1 MDCER
6 ALEILTSIKKRDDIP
21 CSSEE
26 ISDLLK
32 SSFISEYGKEKTDL
46 PMDSDINTL
55 KMNYD
60 RLNNEIHGL
69 NKELLSIERDYEHV
83 SLGSKLASYLQIG
96 KGKKL
101 KSQISRMKN
110 EIKNMDIQV
119 SIIKD
124 QILKLNDQKQS
135 INQAVRVN
143 GKNVILTPLG
153 DNMID
158 EIEARERFMKR
169 DLNDLIKVI
178 DQLDEEFSTLIDGV
192 GNIMKTGVFSAIW
205 AVYMLNSNLG
215 GLEKAFNSISNREY
229 TYNQAEKRM
238 MTLSVNFMRNPQ
250 LNMPTSHRDTI
261 KIERDM
267 QYEYRKD
274 NPANDIKESLFTQGY
289 VLNQKIRKATLMI
302 GRLFSNW
309 SLHYGSKALS
319 DQYVNNL
326 VKVFKD
332 RPIGSPKIEE
342 VQYASFV
349 IPFIGDLSKLNFFN
363 DLLRDIPEGSKFF
376 ASVSALFP
384 WDVKE
389 TWMIL
394 LRAEMNI
401 LRAQSAK
408 FVPELI
414 EYALLLAMNPKII
427 KVENSFSQSQYDE
440 WTQLIIPIV
449 HLLAYNFLEKDL
461 EKYVRRRP
469 LAYIISPRY
478 YHHSSL
484 HYHVIG

>member
-21 CSSEE
+21 CSSDE

-32 SSFISEYGKEKTDL
+32 FSFISEYGKESADL
-46 PMDSDINTL
+46 PTESEINTL
-55 KMNYD
+55 KMNYN
-60 RLNNEIHGL
+60 RLNTEIHGL
-69 NKELLSIERDYEHV
+69 NKDLLSIEREYEHI
-83 SLGSKLASYLQIG
+83 SLSSKLVSYLKIG

-101 KSQISRMKN
+101 KSQISRLKN
-110 EIKNMDIQV
+110 DIKRMDIQV
-119 SIIKD
+119 SILKD

-143 GKNVILTPLG
+143 GKNVILTPIG

-158 EIEARERFMKR
+158 EIEARERFLKR
-169 DLNDLIKVI
+169 NLNDLINVI
-178 DQLDEEFSTLIDGV
+178 DQLDEEFSSLINRV
-192 GNIMKTGVFSAIW
+192 GNIMKTGVFSPIW

-215 GLEKAFNSISNREY
+215 KLEKAFNSISNREY

-250 LNMPTSHRDTI
+250 LSLPTSHRDTL

-274 NPANDIKESLFTQGY
+274 NPANEIKESLHAY
-289 VLNQKIRKATLMI
+289 ALNQKIKKATSMI

-309 SLHYGSKALS
+309 SLRHGNKALS
-319 DQYVNNL
+319 DDYVNNL
-326 VKVFKD
+326 IKVFKD
-332 RPIGSPKIEE
+332 QPIGSIRNDE
-342 VQYASFV
+342 VVYASFV

-449 HLLAYNFLEKDL
+449 HLLAYTFLEKDL

-478 YHHSSL
+478 YHSSSL

>member
-1 MDCER
+1 MDCKR
-6 ALEILTSIKKRDDIP
+6 ALEILKSIKNRIDIT
-21 CSSEE
+21 CSSDE
-26 ISDLLK
+26 ISDLMRF
-32 SSFISEYGKEKTDL
+32 SFISEYGKERSVI
-46 PMDSDINTL
+46 PMDSEINTL

-60 RLNNEIHGL
+60 RLNNEIHGM
-69 NKELLSIERDYEHV
+69 NKELLSIESEYEHA
-83 SLGSKLASYLQIG
+83 SLGSKLISYLQIG

-101 KSQISRMKN
+101 KSQISKMNN
-110 EIKNMDIQV
+110 EIKKMDTQV

-135 INQAVRVN
+135 INQAVKLN
-143 GKNVILTPLG
+143 GKNVILTPIG

-158 EIEARERFMKR
+158 EIEARERFLSSDLK
-169 DLNDLIKVI
+169 DLNDLIE
-178 DQLDEEFSTLIDGV
+178 QLDEEFSSLIDKV
-192 GNIMKTGVFSAIW
+192 GEIMKTGMFSAIW
-205 AVYMLNSNLG
+205 AVFLLNSNLNK
-215 GLEKAFNSISNREY
+215 LENAFNSISKREY
-229 TYNQAEKRM
+229 TYEQAEKRM
-238 MTLSVNFMRNPQ
+238 MTLAINFMRNPQ
-250 LNMPTSHRDTI
+250 LNKPDTNRDI
-261 KIERDM
+261 LKIERSM

-274 NPANDIKESLFTQGY
+274 NPTSEIRETLYEYGLK
-289 VLNQKIRKATLMI
+289 QKIIKAISMI

-309 SLHYGSKALS
+309 SLHHESKALG
-319 DQYVNNL
+319 DDYVKNL
-326 VKVFKD
+326 IKIFKD
-332 RPIGSPKIEE
+332 KPIGSLSNEE
-342 VQYASFV
+342 VVYASFV

-376 ASVSALFP
+376 AAVSALFP

-394 LRAEMNI
+394 LRAEINI

-427 KVENSFSQSQYDE
+427 KVENTFSQSQYDE
-440 WTQLIIPIV
+440 WIQLIIPIV
-449 HLLAYNFLEKDL
+449 HLLAYTFFEKDL
-461 EKYVRRRP
+461 EKYVRKRP

-478 YHHSSL
+478 YHRSSL

>member
-1 MDCER
+1 MDCKR
-6 ALEILTSIKKRDDIP
+6 ALEILISIKNRNDIP
-21 CSSEE
+21 CSSDE
-26 ISDLLK
+26 ISNLLNL
-32 SSFISEYGKEKTDL
+32 SFISEYGKESTVL
-46 PMDSDINTL
+46 PMEGEINSL

-60 RLNNEIHGL
+60 RLNSEIHGL
-69 NKELLSIERDYEHV
+69 NKELLSIEREYEHA

-101 KSQISRMKN
+101 KSQISKLKN
-110 EIKNMDIQV
+110 EIKKMDTQV

-143 GKNVILTPLG
+143 GKNVVLTPIG

-158 EIEARERFMKR
+158 EIEARERFLLR
-169 DLNDLIKVI
+169 DLNDLNNLI
-178 DQLDEEFSTLIDGV
+178 DQLDEEFSSLIDRV
-192 GNIMKTGVFSAIW
+192 GDIMKTGLFSAIW
-205 AVYMLNSNLG
+205 AVYLLNTNLNK
-215 GLEKAFNSISNREY
+215 LENAFNSISKREY
-229 TYNQAEKRM
+229 TYTQAEKRM
-238 MTLSVNFMRNPQ
+238 MTLSINFMRNPQ
-250 LNMPTSHRDTI
+250 LNRPDTNRDI
-261 KIERDM
+261 LKIERNM

-274 NPANDIKESLFTQGY
+274 NPAHEIRESLYKYGLKQE
-289 VLNQKIRKATLMI
+289 IIKAISMI

-309 SLHYGSKALS
+309 SLHHGSKALG
-319 DQYVNNL
+319 DDYIKNL
-326 VKVFKD
+326 IKIFKD
-332 RPIGSPKIEE
+332 QPIGSLSNDE
-342 VQYASFV
+342 VMYASFI
-349 IPFIGDLSKLNFFN
+349 IPFIGDLSKLNYFN
-363 DLLRDIPEGSKFF
+363 DLLRDVPEGSKFF

-408 FVPELI
+408 FIPELI
-414 EYALLLAMNPKII
+414 EYALILAMNPKII
-427 KVENSFSQSQYDE
+427 RIENNFSQSQYDE

-449 HLLAYNFLEKDL
+449 HLLAYTFLEKDL
-461 EKYVRRRP
+461 AKYVRKRP

>member
-21 CSSEE
+21 CSSDE
-26 ISDLLK
+26 ISDFLK
-32 SSFISEYGKEKTDL
+32 FSFISEYGKESTDL
-46 PMDSDINTL
+46 PMESEISAL

-69 NKELLSIERDYEHV
+69 NKELLSIEREYEHV
-83 SLGSKLASYLQIG
+83 SLGSKLISYLQIG

-101 KSQISRMKN
+101 KSQISRLKN
-110 EIKNMDIQV
+110 EIKHIDTQV

-143 GKNVILTPLG
+143 GKNVILTPIG

-158 EIEARERFMKR
+158 EIKARDRFLKR
-169 DLNDLIKVI
+169 DLSDLVNVIK
-178 DQLDEEFSTLIDGV
+178 QLDMEFSSLINKV
-192 GNIMKTGVFSAIW
+192 GYTMKTGAFSAIW
-205 AVYMLNSNLG
+205 AVYLLNSNLV

-229 TYNQAEKRM
+229 TYEQAEKRM
-238 MTLSVNFMRNPQ
+238 MTLSINFMRNPQ
-250 LNMPTSHRDTI
+250 LSMPTSYRDTI
-261 KIERDM
+261 NIEQNM
-267 QYEYRKD
+267 QYDYRKD
-274 NPANDIKESLFTQGY
+274 NPATEIKETIYLYGY
-289 VLNQKIRKATLMI
+289 NINQNIKKATTMI
-302 GRLFSNW
+302 GKLFSNW
-309 SLHYGSKALS
+309 SFHHGSNALGEE
-319 DQYVNNL
+319 YVNNL
-326 VKVFKD
+326 VKIFKD
-332 RPIGSPKIEE
+332 KPIGSLSIKE
-342 VQYASFV
+342 VVYASFV
-349 IPFIGDLSKLNFFN
+349 IPFIGDLSKLTFFN
-363 DLLRDIPEGSKFF
+363 ELLRDIPEGSKFF

-408 FVPELI
+408 FIPELI

-427 KVENSFSQSQYDE
+427 KIENSFSQDQYDE

-461 EKYVRRRP
+461 EQYVRRRP
-469 LAYIISPRY
+469 LAYIISPLY
-478 YHHSSL
+478 YHRSSL

>member
-1 MDCER
+1 MDCKR
-6 ALEILTSIKKRDDIP
+6 ALEILTSIKKRIDIP
-21 CSSEE
+21 CSSDE

-32 SSFISEYGKEKTDL
+32 FSFISEYGKESTVL
-46 PMDSDINTL
+46 PMEGEINTL

-60 RLNNEIHGL
+60 RLNGEIHGL
-69 NKELLSIERDYEHV
+69 NKELLSIEREYEHA
-83 SLGSKLASYLQIG
+83 SLGSKLVSYLQIG

-101 KSQISRMKN
+101 KSQISKLKN
-110 EIKNMDIQV
+110 EIKKMDTQV

-135 INQAVRVN
+135 INQAVKVN
-143 GKNVILTPLG
+143 GKNVILTPIG

-158 EIEARERFMKR
+158 EIEARNRFLLR
-169 DLNDLIKVI
+169 DLNDLNNLIE
-178 DQLDEEFSTLIDGV
+178 QLDEEFSSLIDRV
-192 GNIMKTGVFSAIW
+192 GDIMKTGVFSPIW
-205 AVYMLNSNLG
+205 AVFLLNSNLNK
-215 GLEKAFNSISNREY
+215 LENAFNSISKREY
-229 TYNQAEKRM
+229 TYTQAEKRM
-238 MTLSVNFMRNPQ
+238 MTLSINFMRNPQ
-250 LNMPTSHRDTI
+250 LSKPDTNRDI
-261 KIERDM
+261 LKIERNM

-274 NPANDIKESLFTQGY
+274 NPANEIRESLYEYG
-289 VLNQKIRKATLMI
+289 LKQKIIKAISII

-309 SLHYGSKALS
+309 SLHNGSKALG
-319 DQYVNNL
+319 DDYIKNL
-326 VKVFKD
+326 IKIFKD
-332 RPIGSPKIEE
+332 QPIGSLSNEE
-342 VQYASFV
+342 VVYASFV
-349 IPFIGDLSKLNFFN
+349 IPFIGDLSKLNYFN

-408 FVPELI
+408 FIPELI
-414 EYALLLAMNPKII
+414 EYALILAMNPKII
-427 KVENSFSQSQYDE
+427 RIENSFSQSQYDE

-449 HLLAYNFLEKDL
+449 HLLAYTFLEKDL
-461 EKYVRRRP
+461 EKYVRKRP

-478 YHHSSL
+478 WHHSSL

>member
-1 MDCER
+1 MDCKR
-6 ALEILTSIKKRDDIP
+6 ALEILTSIKKRIDIP
-21 CSSEE
+21 CSSDE

-32 SSFISEYGKEKTDL
+32 FSFISEYGKESTVL
-46 PMDSDINTL
+46 PMEGEINTL

-60 RLNNEIHGL
+60 RLNGEIHGL
-69 NKELLSIERDYEHV
+69 NKELLSIEREYEHA
-83 SLGSKLASYLQIG
+83 SLGSKLVSYLQIG

-101 KSQISRMKN
+101 KSQISKLKN
-110 EIKNMDIQV
+110 EIKKMDTQV

-135 INQAVRVN
+135 INQAVKVN
-143 GKNVILTPLG
+143 GKNVILTPIG

-158 EIEARERFMKR
+158 EIEARDRFLSR
-169 DLNDLIKVI
+169 NLNDLNNLIE
-178 DQLDEEFSTLIDGV
+178 QLDEEFSSLIDRV
-192 GNIMKTGVFSAIW
+192 GDIMKTGVFSPIW
-205 AVYMLNSNLG
+205 AVFLLNSNLNK
-215 GLEKAFNSISNREY
+215 LENAFNSISKREY
-229 TYNQAEKRM
+229 TYTQAEKRM
-238 MTLSVNFMRNPQ
+238 MTLSINFMRNPQ
-250 LNMPTSHRDTI
+250 LSKPDTNRDI
-261 KIERDM
+261 LKIERNM

-274 NPANDIKESLFTQGY
+274 NPANEIRESLYEYG
-289 VLNQKIRKATLMI
+289 LKQKIIKAISII

-309 SLHYGSKALS
+309 SLHNGSKALG
-319 DQYVNNL
+319 DDYIKNL
-326 VKVFKD
+326 IKIFKD
-332 RPIGSPKIEE
+332 QPIGSLSNEE
-342 VQYASFV
+342 VVYASFV
-349 IPFIGDLSKLNFFN
+349 IPFIGDLSKLNYFN

-408 FVPELI
+408 FIPEVI
-414 EYALLLAMNPKII
+414 EYALILAMNPKII
-427 KVENSFSQSQYDE
+427 RIENSFSQSQYDE

-449 HLLAYNFLEKDL
+449 HLLAYTFLEKDL
-461 EKYVRRRP
+461 EKYVRKRP

-478 YHHSSL
+478 WHHSSL

>member
-1 MDCER
+1 MDCKR
-6 ALEILTSIKKRDDIP
+6 ALEILTSIKKRNDIP
-21 CSSEE
+21 CSSNE

-32 SSFISEYGKEKTDL
+32 FSFISEYGKESADL
-46 PMDSDINTL
+46 PTESEINSL

-60 RLNNEIHGL
+60 RLNSEIHGL
-69 NKELLSIERDYEHV
+69 NKELLSIEREYERA
-83 SLGSKLASYLQIG
+83 SLGSKLVSYLQIG

-101 KSQISRMKN
+101 KSQISKLKN
-110 EIKNMDIQV
+110 EIKKMDTQV

-135 INQAVRVN
+135 INQAVQVN
-143 GKNVILTPLG
+143 GKNVILTPIG

-158 EIEARERFMKR
+158 EIEARDRFLPR
-169 DLNDLIKVI
+169 DLNDLINLI
-178 DQLDEEFSTLIDGV
+178 DQLDGEFSSLIDKV
-192 GNIMKTGVFSAIW
+192 GDIMKKGVFSPIW
-205 AVYMLNSNLG
+205 AVYLLNSNLG
-215 GLEKAFNSISNREY
+215 GLEKAFNAISKREY
-229 TYNQAEKRM
+229 TYKQAEKRM
-238 MTLSVNFMRNPQ
+238 MTLSINFMRNPQ
-250 LNMPTSHRDTI
+250 LSISDTNRDI
-261 KIERDM
+261 LKIEKNM

-274 NPANDIKESLFTQGY
+274 NPASDIKESLYAYSLRQ
-289 VLNQKIRKATLMI
+289 QIKKAISMI

-309 SLHYGSKALS
+309 SLHHGSKALG
-319 DQYVNNL
+319 DDYVKNL
-326 VKVFKD
+326 IKIFKD
-332 RPIGSPKIEE
+332 QPIGSLRNKE
-342 VQYASFV
+342 VVYASFV

-384 WDVKE
+384 WDVNE

-427 KVENSFSQSQYDE
+427 RVENSFSQSQYDE

-449 HLLAYNFLEKDL
+449 HLLAYTFLEKDL
-461 EKYVRRRP
+461 EKYVRKRP

>member
-1 MDCER
+1 MYCKR
-6 ALEILTSIKKRDDIP
+6 ALEILISIKNRIEIS
-21 CSSEE
+21 CSSDE

-32 SSFISEYGKEKTDL
+32 FSFISEYGKKSADL
-46 PMDSDINTL
+46 PIESEINTL
-55 KMNYD
+55 KMNYN

-69 NKELLSIERDYEHV
+69 NKELLSIESEYEHA

-101 KSQISRMKN
+101 KSQIYKLKN
-110 EIKNMDIQV
+110 EIKKMDTQI

-143 GKNVILTPLG
+143 GKNVILTPIG

-158 EIEARERFMKR
+158 EIEARERFLLR
-169 DLNDLIKVI
+169 DLKDLNNLI
-178 DQLDEEFSTLIDGV
+178 DQLDEEFSSLIDRV
-192 GNIMKTGVFSAIW
+192 GDIMKTGLFSPIW
-205 AVYMLNSNLG
+205 AVYLLNTNLD
-215 GLEKAFNSISNREY
+215 GLKNAFNLISKREY
-229 TYNQAEKRM
+229 TYIQAEKRM
-238 MTLSVNFMRNPQ
+238 MTLSINYMRNPQ
-250 LNMPTSHRDTI
+250 LSISDTNRDI
-261 KIERDM
+261 LKIERNM

-274 NPANDIKESLFTQGY
+274 NPAHDIKESLY
-289 VLNQKIRKATLMI
+289 SYYLKLNITKAISMI

-309 SLHYGSKALS
+309 SLHHGDKALGDEYVKNLIKIFR
-319 DQYVNNL
+319 DQ
-326 VKVFKD
+326 
-332 RPIGSPKIEE
+332 PIGSLSNDE
-342 VQYASFV
+342 VVYASFV
-349 IPFIGDLSKLNFFN
+349 IPFIGDLSKLNFFS
-363 DLLRDIPEGSKFF
+363 DLMRDVPEGSKFF

-389 TWMIL
+389 IWMIL

-408 FVPELI
+408 FIPELI

-427 KVENSFSQSQYDE
+427 RVENSFSQSQYDE
-440 WTQLIIPIV
+440 WTQLVIPIV
-449 HLLAYNFLEKDL
+449 HLLAYTFLEKDL
-461 EKYVRRRP
+461 EKYVIKRP

>member
-21 CSSEE
+21 CSSDE

-32 SSFISEYGKEKTDL
+32 YSFISEYGKERADL
-46 PMDSDINTL
+46 PTESEINSL

-60 RLNNEIHGL
+60 RLNTEIHGL
-69 NKELLSIERDYEHV
+69 NKDLLSIEREYEHV
-83 SLGSKLASYLQIG
+83 SLGSKLVSYLQIG

-101 KSQISRMKN
+101 KSQISRLKN
-110 EIKNMDIQV
+110 DIKHMDIQV
-119 SIIKD
+119 SILKD

-143 GKNVILTPLG
+143 GKNVILTPIG

-158 EIEARERFMKR
+158 EIDARERFLKR
-169 DLNDLIKVI
+169 DLNDLINVI
-178 DQLDEEFSTLIDGV
+178 DQLDEEFSSLINRV
-192 GNIMKTGVFSAIW
+192 GNIMKTGVFSPIW
-205 AVYMLNSNLG
+205 GVFMLNSNLG

-238 MTLSVNFMRNPQ
+238 MTLSINIMRNRQ
-250 LNMPTSHRDTI
+250 LSMPTSHRDSL

-274 NPANDIKESLFTQGY
+274 NPANEIKEFLY
-289 VLNQKIRKATLMI
+289 AYPHYQKVKKAASMI

-309 SLHYGSKALS
+309 SLYYGSKALS
-319 DQYVNNL
+319 DDYVKNL
-326 VKVFKD
+326 INIFKD
-332 RPIGSPKIEE
+332 QPIGSLSNDE
-342 VQYASFV
+342 VVYASFV
-349 IPFIGDLSKLNFFN
+349 IPFIGDLSKLTFFK
-363 DLLRDIPEGSKFF
+363 DLLRDLPEGSKFF

-414 EYALLLAMNPKII
+414 EYALLLAMNPEII

-449 HLLAYNFLEKDL
+449 HLLAYTFLEKDL

-478 YHHSSL
+478 YHYSSL

>member
-21 CSSEE
+21 CSSDE
-26 ISDLLK
+26 ISDFLK
-32 SSFISEYGKEKTDL
+32 FSFISEFGKESTDL
-46 PMDSDINTL
+46 PMESEISAL
-55 KMNYD
+55 KTNYD

-69 NKELLSIERDYEHV
+69 NKELLSIEREYEHL
-83 SLGSKLASYLQIG
+83 SLGSKLISYLQIG

-101 KSQISRMKN
+101 KSQISRLKN
-110 EIKNMDIQV
+110 EIKHIDTQV

-143 GKNVILTPLG
+143 GKNVILTPIG

-158 EIEARERFMKR
+158 EIKARDRFLKR
-169 DLNDLIKVI
+169 DLNDLINVI
-178 DQLDEEFSTLIDGV
+178 DQLDEEFSSLINKV
-192 GNIMKTGVFSAIW
+192 GYTMKTGAFSAIW

-238 MTLSVNFMRNPQ
+238 MTLSINLMRNPQ
-250 LNMPTSHRDTI
+250 LNMPISYRDTI
-261 KIERDM
+261 KIEQNM

-274 NPANDIKESLFTQGY
+274 NPANDITESLHGYDLFTQ
-289 VLNQKIRKATLMI
+289 QIRKATSMI
-302 GRLFSNW
+302 GKLFSNW
-309 SLHYGSKALS
+309 SLHHGSRALS
-319 DQYVNNL
+319 NEYVNNL
-326 VKVFKD
+326 IKVFKD
-332 RPIGSPKIEE
+332 KPMGSINNKE
-342 VQYASFV
+342 VFYASFV
-349 IPFIGDLSKLNFFN
+349 IPFIGDLSKLTFFN

-376 ASVSALFP
+376 AAVSALFP

-414 EYALLLAMNPKII
+414 EYALLLAMNPKIM

-449 HLLAYNFLEKDL
+449 HLLAYSFLEKDL
-461 EKYVRRRP
+461 EKYVRTRP

-478 YHHSSL
+478 YIYSSL

>member
-1 MDCER
+1 MDCKR
-6 ALEILTSIKKRDDIP
+6 ALEILTSIKKRIDIP
-21 CSSEE
+21 CSSDE

-32 SSFISEYGKEKTDL
+32 FSFISEYGKESTVL
-46 PMDSDINTL
+46 PMEGEINTL

-60 RLNNEIHGL
+60 RLNGEIHGL
-69 NKELLSIERDYEHV
+69 NKELLSIEREYEHA
-83 SLGSKLASYLQIG
+83 SLGSKLVSYLQIG

-101 KSQISRMKN
+101 KSQISKLKN
-110 EIKNMDIQV
+110 EIKKMDTQV

-135 INQAVRVN
+135 INQAVKVN
-143 GKNVILTPLG
+143 GKNVILTPIG

-158 EIEARERFMKR
+158 EIEARNRFLLR
-169 DLNDLIKVI
+169 DLNDLNNLIE
-178 DQLDEEFSTLIDGV
+178 QLDEEFSSLIDRV
-192 GNIMKTGVFSAIW
+192 GDIMKTGVFSPIW
-205 AVYMLNSNLG
+205 AVFLLNSNLNK
-215 GLEKAFNSISNREY
+215 LENAFNSISKREY
-229 TYNQAEKRM
+229 TYTQAEKRM
-238 MTLSVNFMRNPQ
+238 MTLSINFMRNPQ
-250 LNMPTSHRDTI
+250 LSKSDTNRDI
-261 KIERDM
+261 LKIERNM

-274 NPANDIKESLFTQGY
+274 NPANEIRESLYEYG
-289 VLNQKIRKATLMI
+289 LKQKIIKAISII

-309 SLHYGSKALS
+309 SLHNGSKALG
-319 DQYVNNL
+319 DDYIKNL
-326 VKVFKD
+326 IKIFKD
-332 RPIGSPKIEE
+332 QPIGSLSNEE
-342 VQYASFV
+342 VVYASFV
-349 IPFIGDLSKLNFFN
+349 IPFIGDLSKLNYFN

-408 FVPELI
+408 FIPELI
-414 EYALLLAMNPKII
+414 EYALILAMNPKII
-427 KVENSFSQSQYDE
+427 RIENSFSQSQYDE

-449 HLLAYNFLEKDL
+449 HLLAYTFLEKDL
-461 EKYVRRRP
+461 EKYVRKRP

-478 YHHSSL
+478 WHHSSL

>member
-21 CSSEE
+21 CSSDE

-32 SSFISEYGKEKTDL
+32 FSLISEYGKKSTDL
-46 PMDSDINTL
+46 PMESEINTL
-55 KMNYD
+55 KTNYD
-60 RLNNEIHGL
+60 HLNVEIHGL
-69 NKELLSIERDYEHV
+69 NKKLLSIEREYEHA
-83 SLGSKLASYLQIG
+83 SLGSKLISYLQIG

-101 KSQISRMKN
+101 KAQISKLKN
-110 EIKNMDIQV
+110 EIKHLDIQV

-143 GKNVILTPLG
+143 GKNVILTPIG

-158 EIEARERFMKR
+158 EIEARERFFLR
-169 DLNDLIKVI
+169 DLNDLINVI
-178 DQLDEEFSTLIDGV
+178 NHLDEEFSSLINRI
-192 GNIMKTGVFSAIW
+192 GNTMKTGAFSPIW
-205 AVYMLNSNLG
+205 AVYMLNSNMG
-215 GLEKAFNSISNREY
+215 GLENAYNSISNREY
-229 TYNQAEKRM
+229 TYQQAEKRM
-238 MTLSVNFMRNPQ
+238 MTLSINLMRNPQ
-250 LNMPTSHRDTI
+250 VSMPTSYRDTLN
-261 KIERDM
+261 IEREM

-274 NPANDIKESLFTQGY
+274 NPANEIKETLYRQGY
-289 VLNQKIRKATLMI
+289 DLNQNIKKATAMI
-302 GRLFSNW
+302 GKLLSNW
-309 SLHYGSKALS
+309 SLHHGSKALS
-319 DQYVNNL
+319 EEYVNNL
-326 VKVFKD
+326 VKIFKD
-332 RPIGSPKIEE
+332 QPIGSLSTKE
-342 VQYASFV
+342 VVYASFV
-349 IPFIGDLSKLNFFN
+349 IPFIGDLSKLTYFN

-427 KVENSFSQSQYDE
+427 KIENSFTQNQYDE

-449 HLLAYNFLEKDL
+449 HLLVYSFLEKDL
-461 EKYVRRRP
+461 EKYVRTRP

-478 YHHSSL
+478 YIYSSL

>member
-1 MDCER
+1 MDCKR
-6 ALEILTSIKKRDDIP
+6 ALEILTSIKKRNDIP
-21 CSSEE
+21 CSSDE

-32 SSFISEYGKEKTDL
+32 FSFISEYGKESADL
-46 PMDSDINTL
+46 PTESETNTL

-60 RLNNEIHGL
+60 RLNSEIHGL
-69 NKELLSIERDYEHV
+69 NKELLSIEREYEHA
-83 SLGSKLASYLQIG
+83 SIGSKLVSYLQIG

-101 KSQISRMKN
+101 KSQISKLKN
-110 EIKNMDIQV
+110 EIKKMDTQV

-135 INQAVRVN
+135 INQAVRLN
-143 GKNVILTPLG
+143 GKNVVLTPIG

-158 EIEARERFMKR
+158 EIEARERFLSR
-169 DLNDLIKVI
+169 DLNDLINLI
-178 DQLDEEFSTLIDGV
+178 DQLDEEFSSLIDRV
-192 GNIMKTGVFSAIW
+192 GDIMKTGVFSPIW
-205 AVYMLNSNLG
+205 AVYLLNTNLG
-215 GLEKAFNSISNREY
+215 GLEKAFNSISKREY
-229 TYNQAEKRM
+229 TYIQAEKRM
-238 MTLSVNFMRNPQ
+238 MTLSINFMRNPQ
-250 LNMPTSHRDTI
+250 LSISDTNRDI
-261 KIERDM
+261 LKIERKM

-274 NPANDIKESLFTQGY
+274 NPAHDIKESLY
-289 VLNQKIRKATLMI
+289 AYALSQKIKKAITMI

-309 SLHYGSKALS
+309 SLHHGSKALG
-319 DQYVNNL
+319 DEYVKNL
-326 VKVFKD
+326 IKIFKD
-332 RPIGSPKIEE
+332 QPIGSLSNDE
-342 VQYASFV
+342 VVYASFV

-427 KVENSFSQSQYDE
+427 TIENSFSQSQYDE
-440 WTQLIIPIV
+440 WTQLIIPII
-449 HLLAYNFLEKDL
+449 HLLAYTFLEKDL
-461 EKYVRRRP
+461 EKYVRKRP

>member
-21 CSSEE
+21 CSSDE
-26 ISDLLK
+26 ISDFLK
-32 SSFISEYGKEKTDL
+32 FSFISEYGKESADL
-46 PMDSDINTL
+46 PMESEISAL
-55 KMNYD
+55 KMNYN
-60 RLNNEIHGL
+60 RLNSEIHGL

-83 SLGSKLASYLQIG
+83 SLGSKLISYLQIG

-101 KSQISRMKN
+101 KSQISRLKN
-110 EIKNMDIQV
+110 DIKHMDTQV

-143 GKNVILTPLG
+143 GKNVILTPIG

-158 EIEARERFMKR
+158 EIKARDRFLKR
-169 DLNDLIKVI
+169 DLNDLINVI
-178 DQLDEEFSTLIDGV
+178 DQLDEEFSSLINRV
-192 GNIMKTGVFSAIW
+192 GNIMKTGAFSPIW

-229 TYNQAEKRM
+229 TYQQAEKRM
-238 MTLSVNFMRNPQ
+238 MTLSINFMRNPQ
-250 LNMPTSHRDTI
+250 LSMPVSHSDTL
-261 KIERDM
+261 KIEQNM
-267 QYEYRKD
+267 QYDYRKD
-274 NPANDIKESLFTQGY
+274 NPAHEITESLHGYDLFTQ
-289 VLNQKIRKATLMI
+289 QIRKATSMI
-302 GRLFSNW
+302 GKLFSNW
-309 SLHYGSKALS
+309 SLHHGSRALS
-319 DQYVNNL
+319 DEYVNNL
-326 VKVFKD
+326 IKVFKD
-332 RPIGSPKIEE
+332 KPMGSINNKE
-342 VQYASFV
+342 VFYASFV
-349 IPFIGDLSKLNFFN
+349 IPFIGDLSKLTFFN

-376 ASVSALFP
+376 AAVSALFP

-414 EYALLLAMNPKII
+414 EYALLLAMNPKIM

-449 HLLAYNFLEKDL
+449 HLLAYSFLEKDL
-461 EKYVRRRP
+461 EKYVRTRP

-478 YHHSSL
+478 YIYSSL

>member
-1 MDCER
+1 MDCKR
-6 ALEILTSIKKRDDIP
+6 ALEILTSIKKRIDIP
-21 CSSEE
+21 CSSDE

-32 SSFISEYGKEKTDL
+32 FSFISEYGKESTVL
-46 PMDSDINTL
+46 PMEGEINTL

-60 RLNNEIHGL
+60 RLNGEIHRL
-69 NKELLSIERDYEHV
+69 NKELLSIEREYEHA
-83 SLGSKLASYLQIG
+83 SLGSKLVSYLQIG

-101 KSQISRMKN
+101 KSQISKLKN
-110 EIKNMDIQV
+110 EIKKMDTQV

-135 INQAVRVN
+135 INQAVKVN
-143 GKNVILTPLG
+143 GKNVILTPIG

-158 EIEARERFMKR
+158 EIEARDRFLSR
-169 DLNDLIKVI
+169 DLNDLNNLIE
-178 DQLDEEFSTLIDGV
+178 QLDEEFSSLIDRV
-192 GNIMKTGVFSAIW
+192 GDIMKTGVFSPIW
-205 AVYMLNSNLG
+205 AVFLLNSNLNK
-215 GLEKAFNSISNREY
+215 LENAFNSISKREY
-229 TYNQAEKRM
+229 TYTQAEKRM
-238 MTLSVNFMRNPQ
+238 MTLSINFMRNPQ
-250 LNMPTSHRDTI
+250 LSKPDTNRDI
-261 KIERDM
+261 LKIERNM

-274 NPANDIKESLFTQGY
+274 NPANEIRESLYEYG
-289 VLNQKIRKATLMI
+289 LKQKIIKAISII

-309 SLHYGSKALS
+309 SLHNGSKALG
-319 DQYVNNL
+319 DDYIKNL
-326 VKVFKD
+326 IKIFKD
-332 RPIGSPKIEE
+332 QPIGSLSNEE
-342 VQYASFV
+342 VVYASFV
-349 IPFIGDLSKLNFFN
+349 IPFIGDLSKLNYFN

-408 FVPELI
+408 FIPELI
-414 EYALLLAMNPKII
+414 EYALILAMNPKII
-427 KVENSFSQSQYDE
+427 RIENSFSQSQYDE

-449 HLLAYNFLEKDL
+449 HLLAYTFLEKDL
-461 EKYVRRRP
+461 EKYVRKRP

-478 YHHSSL
+478 WHHSSL

>member
-1 MDCER
+1 MDCKR
-6 ALEILTSIKKRDDIP
+6 ALEILISIKNRIDIH
-21 CSSEE
+21 CSSDE
-26 ISDLLK
+26 ISNLLNL
-32 SSFISEYGKEKTDL
+32 SFISEYGKKSTVL
-46 PMDSDINTL
+46 PMVGEINSL

-60 RLNNEIHGL
+60 RLNSEIHVL
-69 NKELLSIERDYEHV
+69 NKELLSIEREYERA
-83 SLGSKLASYLQIG
+83 SLGSKLVSYLQIG

-101 KSQISRMKN
+101 KSQISKLNN
-110 EIKNMDIQV
+110 EIKKMDTQV
-119 SIIKD
+119 GIIKD

-143 GKNVILTPLG
+143 GKNVILTPIG

-158 EIEARERFMKR
+158 EIEARDRFLLR
-169 DLNDLIKVI
+169 DLNDLNNLI
-178 DQLDEEFSTLIDGV
+178 DQLDEEFSSLIDKV
-192 GNIMKTGVFSAIW
+192 GDIMKTGVFSPIW
-205 AVYMLNSNLG
+205 AVYLLNTNLD
-215 GLEKAFNSISNREY
+215 GLEKAFNSISKREY
-229 TYNQAEKRM
+229 TYIQAEKRM
-238 MTLSVNFMRNPQ
+238 MTLSINFMRNPQ
-250 LNMPTSHRDTI
+250 LSISDTNREI
-261 KIERDM
+261 LKIERNM

-274 NPANDIKESLFTQGY
+274 NPAHDIKESLYAYALKT
-289 VLNQKIRKATLMI
+289 KIIKSISMI

-309 SLHYGSKALS
+309 SLHHGGKALG
-319 DQYVNNL
+319 DDYVKNIT
-326 VKVFKD
+326 KIFKD
-332 RPIGSPKIEE
+332 QPIGSLSNDE
-342 VQYASFV
+342 VVYASFV
-349 IPFIGDLSKLNFFN
+349 IPFIGDLSKLTFFT

-408 FVPELI
+408 FIPELI

-427 KVENSFSQSQYDE
+427 RVENSFSQSQYDE

-449 HLLAYNFLEKDL
+449 HLLAYTFLEKDL
-461 EKYVRRRP
+461 EKYVRKRP

-478 YHHSSL
+478 WHHSSL

>member
-1 MDCER
+1 MDCKR
-6 ALEILTSIKKRDDIP
+6 ALEILTSIKKRIDIP
-21 CSSEE
+21 CSSDE

-32 SSFISEYGKEKTDL
+32 FSFISEYGKESTVL
-46 PMDSDINTL
+46 PMEGEINTL

-60 RLNNEIHGL
+60 RLNGEIHRL
-69 NKELLSIERDYEHV
+69 NKELLSIEREYEHA
-83 SLGSKLASYLQIG
+83 SLGSKLVSYLQIG

-101 KSQISRMKN
+101 KSQISKLKN
-110 EIKNMDIQV
+110 EIKKMDTQV

-135 INQAVRVN
+135 INQAVKVN
-143 GKNVILTPLG
+143 GKNVILTPIG

-158 EIEARERFMKR
+158 EIEARNRFLLR
-169 DLNDLIKVI
+169 DLNDLNNLIE
-178 DQLDEEFSTLIDGV
+178 QLDEEFSSLIDRV
-192 GNIMKTGVFSAIW
+192 GDIMKTGVFSPIW
-205 AVYMLNSNLG
+205 AVFLLNSNLNK
-215 GLEKAFNSISNREY
+215 LENAFNSISKREY
-229 TYNQAEKRM
+229 TYTQAEKRM
-238 MTLSVNFMRNPQ
+238 MTLSINFMRNPQ
-250 LNMPTSHRDTI
+250 LSKPDTNRDI
-261 KIERDM
+261 LKIERNM

-274 NPANDIKESLFTQGY
+274 NPANEIRESLYEYG
-289 VLNQKIRKATLMI
+289 LKQKIIKAISII

-309 SLHYGSKALS
+309 SLHNGSKALG
-319 DQYVNNL
+319 DDYIKNL
-326 VKVFKD
+326 IKIFKD
-332 RPIGSPKIEE
+332 QPIGSLSNEE
-342 VQYASFV
+342 VVYASFV
-349 IPFIGDLSKLNFFN
+349 IPFIGDLSKLNYFN

-408 FVPELI
+408 FIPELI
-414 EYALLLAMNPKII
+414 EYALILAMNPKII
-427 KVENSFSQSQYDE
+427 RIENSFSQSQYDE

-449 HLLAYNFLEKDL
+449 HLLAYTFLEKDL
-461 EKYVRRRP
+461 EKYVRKRP

-478 YHHSSL
+478 WHHSSL

>member
-6 ALEILTSIKKRDDIP
+6 ALEILASIKKRDDIP
-21 CSSEE
+21 CSSDE

-32 SSFISEYGKEKTDL
+32 FSFISQYGKESGNL
-46 PMDSDINTL
+46 PMNSDINTL

-60 RLNNEIHGL
+60 RLNNDIHIL
-69 NKELLSIERDYEHV
+69 NKELLSVEREYEHV
-83 SLGSKLASYLQIG
+83 SLGSKLIRYLQIG

-101 KSQISRMKN
+101 KSQFSKLKN
-110 EIKNMDIQV
+110 EIKNKDIQV

-143 GKNVILTPLG
+143 GKNVILTPIG
-153 DNMID
+153 DNMIN
-158 EIEARERFMKR
+158 EIEARDRFLKR
-169 DLNDLIKVI
+169 DLNDLVNVI
-178 DQLDEEFSTLIDGV
+178 DKLDKEFSSLINRV
-192 GNIMKTGVFSAIW
+192 GSFMNTGVYSPIW
-205 AVYMLNSNLG
+205 AVYMLNSNQG
-215 GLEKAFNSISNREY
+215 KLEKAFNSISNREY

-238 MTLSVNFMRNPQ
+238 MTLSINMMRNPQ
-250 LNMPTSHRDTI
+250 LSTPTSHRDTLN
-261 KIERDM
+261 IERDM
-267 QYEYRKD
+267 QYQYRND
-274 NPANDIKESLFTQGY
+274 NPAHDIKESLFTQGF
-289 VLNQKIRKATLMI
+289 VLNQNIKKATSMI
-302 GRLFSNW
+302 GKLFSNW
-309 SLHYGSKALS
+309 SLQHGSKALG
-319 DQYVNNL
+319 DQYIKNL
-326 VKVFKD
+326 IKIFKD
-332 RPIGSPKIEE
+332 EPIGSHRIKE

-349 IPFIGDLSKLNFFN
+349 IPFIGDLSKLDFFKE
-363 DLLRDIPEGSKFF
+363 LMRDIPEGSKFF

-408 FVPELI
+408 FIPELI

-427 KVENSFSQSQYDE
+427 KVENSFSQNQYDE

-449 HLLAYNFLEKDL
+449 HLLAYSFLEKDL
-461 EKYVRRRP
+461 EKYVRGRP

-478 YHHSSL
+478 YHRSSL

>member
-1 MDCER
+1 MDCKR
-6 ALEILTSIKKRDDIP
+6 ALEILISIKNRIDIP
-21 CSSEE
+21 CSSDE
-26 ISDLLK
+26 ISDLSK
-32 SSFISEYGKEKTDL
+32 FSFISEYGKENTIL
-46 PMDSDINTL
+46 PKGSEIDSL

-60 RLNNEIHGL
+60 RLNSEIHEL
-69 NKELLSIERDYEHV
+69 NKELLSIEREYEHS
-83 SLGSKLASYLQIG
+83 SLGSKLVRYLQFG

-101 KSQISRMKN
+101 KSQISKTNN
-110 EIKNMDIQV
+110 EIKKLDTQV

-135 INQAVRVN
+135 INQAIRVN
-143 GKNVILTPLG
+143 GKNVILTPIG

-158 EIEARERFMKR
+158 EIEARERFLSR
-169 DLNDLIKVI
+169 DLNDLNDLIE
-178 DQLDEEFSTLIDGV
+178 QLDEEFSSLIDRV
-192 GNIMKTGVFSAIW
+192 GNIMKTGLFSPIW
-205 AVYMLNSNLG
+205 AVFLLNSNLNR
-215 GLEKAFNSISNREY
+215 LENAFNSISKREY
-229 TYNQAEKRM
+229 TYSQAEKRM
-238 MTLSVNFMRNPQ
+238 MTLSINFMRNPQ
-250 LNMPTSHRDTI
+250 LNKPDTNRDI
-261 KIERDM
+261 LKIERNM

-274 NPANDIKESLFTQGY
+274 NPANEIRESLYEHGLKQD
-289 VLNQKIRKATLMI
+289 IIKAISII

-309 SLHYGSKALS
+309 SLHHGSKALG
-319 DQYVNNL
+319 DDYVKNL
-326 VKVFKD
+326 IKIFKD
-332 RPIGSPKIEE
+332 QPIGSLSNKE
-342 VQYASFV
+342 VVYASFV
-349 IPFIGDLSKLNFFN
+349 IPFIGDLSKLNYFN

-408 FVPELI
+408 FIPELI
-414 EYALLLAMNPKII
+414 EYALILAMNPKII
-427 KVENSFSQSQYDE
+427 RIENSFSQSQYDE

-449 HLLAYNFLEKDL
+449 HLLAYTFLEKDL
-461 EKYVRRRP
+461 EKYVRKRP

>member
-1 MDCER
+1 
-6 ALEILTSIKKRDDIP
+6 IKARD
-21 CSSEE
+21 
-26 ISDLLK
+26 
-32 SSFISEYGKEKTDL
+32 
-46 PMDSDINTL
+46 
-55 KMNYD
+55 
-60 RLNNEIHGL
+60 
-69 NKELLSIERDYEHV
+69 
-83 SLGSKLASYLQIG
+83 
-96 KGKKL
+96 
-101 KSQISRMKN
+101 
-110 EIKNMDIQV
+110 
-119 SIIKD
+119 
-124 QILKLNDQKQS
+124 
-135 INQAVRVN
+135 
-143 GKNVILTPLG
+143 
-153 DNMID
+153 
-158 EIEARERFMKR
+158 RFLKR
-169 DLNDLIKVI
+169 DLNDLINVI
-178 DQLDEEFSTLIDGV
+178 DQLDEEFSSLINRV
-192 GNIMKTGVFSAIW
+192 GYTMKTGAFSPIW

-238 MTLSVNFMRNPQ
+238 MTLSINLMRNPQ
-250 LNMPTSHRDTI
+250 LNMPITYHDTL
-261 KIERDM
+261 KIEQNM

-274 NPANDIKESLFTQGY
+274 NPAHEITESLHSY
-289 VLNQKIRKATLMI
+289 ALNQKIQKATSMI

-309 SLHYGSKALS
+309 SLHHGSNVLS
-319 DQYVNNL
+319 DEYVNNL
-326 VKVFKD
+326 IKIFKD
-332 RPIGSPKIEE
+332 KPIGSLSNEE
-342 VQYASFV
+342 VVYASFV

-414 EYALLLAMNPKII
+414 EYALLLSMNPKII

-449 HLLAYNFLEKDL
+449 HLLAYSFLEKDL
-461 EKYVRRRP
+461 EKYVRSRP

-478 YHHSSL
+478 YIYSSL

>member
-1 MDCER
+1 MDCKR
-6 ALEILTSIKKRDDIP
+6 ALEILISIKNRIDIH
-21 CSSEE
+21 CSSDE
-26 ISDLLK
+26 ISNLLNL
-32 SSFISEYGKEKTDL
+32 SFISEYGKKSTVL
-46 PMDSDINTL
+46 PMVGEINSL

-60 RLNNEIHGL
+60 RLNSEIHVL
-69 NKELLSIERDYEHV
+69 NKELLSIEREYERA
-83 SLGSKLASYLQIG
+83 SLGSKLVSYLQIG

-101 KSQISRMKN
+101 KSQISKLNN
-110 EIKNMDIQV
+110 EIKKMDTQV
-119 SIIKD
+119 GIIKD

-143 GKNVILTPLG
+143 GKNVILTPIG

-158 EIEARERFMKR
+158 EIEARDRFLLR
-169 DLNDLIKVI
+169 DLNDLNNLI
-178 DQLDEEFSTLIDGV
+178 DQLDEGFSSLIDKV
-192 GNIMKTGVFSAIW
+192 GDIMKTGVFSPIW
-205 AVYMLNSNLG
+205 AVYLLNTNLD
-215 GLEKAFNSISNREY
+215 GLEKAFNSISKREY
-229 TYNQAEKRM
+229 TYIQAEKRM
-238 MTLSVNFMRNPQ
+238 MTLSINFMRNPQ
-250 LNMPTSHRDTI
+250 LSISDTNREI
-261 KIERDM
+261 LKIERNM

-274 NPANDIKESLFTQGY
+274 NPAHDIKESLYAYALKT
-289 VLNQKIRKATLMI
+289 KIIKSISMI

-309 SLHYGSKALS
+309 SLHHGGKALG
-319 DQYVNNL
+319 DDYVKNIT
-326 VKVFKD
+326 KIFKD
-332 RPIGSPKIEE
+332 QPIGSLSNDE
-342 VQYASFV
+342 VVYASFV
-349 IPFIGDLSKLNFFN
+349 IPFIGDLSKLTFFT

-408 FVPELI
+408 FIPELI

-427 KVENSFSQSQYDE
+427 RVENSFSQSQYDE

-449 HLLAYNFLEKDL
+449 HLLAYTFLEKDL
-461 EKYVRRRP
+461 EKYVRKRP

-478 YHHSSL
+478 WHHSSL

>member
-21 CSSEE
+21 CSSDE
-26 ISDLLK
+26 ISDFLK
-32 SSFISEYGKEKTDL
+32 FSFISEYGKESADL
-46 PMDSDINTL
+46 PMESEISAL
-55 KMNYD
+55 KMNYN
-60 RLNNEIHGL
+60 RLNSEIHGL

-83 SLGSKLASYLQIG
+83 SLGSKLISYLQIG

-101 KSQISRMKN
+101 KSQISRLKN
-110 EIKNMDIQV
+110 DIKHMDTQV

-143 GKNVILTPLG
+143 GKNVILTPIG

-158 EIEARERFMKR
+158 EIKARDRFLKR
-169 DLNDLIKVI
+169 DLNDLINVI
-178 DQLDEEFSTLIDGV
+178 DQLDEEFSSLINRV
-192 GNIMKTGVFSAIW
+192 GNIMKTGAFSPIW

-229 TYNQAEKRM
+229 TYQQAEKRM
-238 MTLSVNFMRNPQ
+238 MTLSINFMRNPQ
-250 LNMPTSHRDTI
+250 LSMPVSHRDTL
-261 KIERDM
+261 KIEQNM
-267 QYEYRKD
+267 QYDYRKD
-274 NPANDIKESLFTQGY
+274 NPAHEITESLHGYDLFTQ
-289 VLNQKIRKATLMI
+289 QIRKATSMI
-302 GRLFSNW
+302 GKLFSNW
-309 SLHYGSKALS
+309 SLHHGSRALS
-319 DQYVNNL
+319 DEYVKNL
-326 VKVFKD
+326 IKVFKD
-332 RPIGSPKIEE
+332 KPMGSINNKE
-342 VQYASFV
+342 VFYASFV
-349 IPFIGDLSKLNFFN
+349 IPFIGDLSKLTFFN

-376 ASVSALFP
+376 AAVSALFP

-414 EYALLLAMNPKII
+414 EYALLLAMNPKIM

-449 HLLAYNFLEKDL
+449 HLLAYSFLEKDL
-461 EKYVRRRP
+461 EKYVRTRP

-478 YHHSSL
+478 YIYSSL

>member
-21 CSSEE
+21 CSSDE
-26 ISDLLK
+26 ISDFLK
-32 SSFISEYGKEKTDL
+32 FSFISEYGKESADL
-46 PMDSDINTL
+46 PMESEISAL
-55 KMNYD
+55 KMNYN
-60 RLNNEIHGL
+60 RLNSEIHGL

-83 SLGSKLASYLQIG
+83 SLGSKLISYLQIG

-101 KSQISRMKN
+101 KSQISRLKN
-110 EIKNMDIQV
+110 EIKHIDTQV

-143 GKNVILTPLG
+143 GKNVILTPIG

-158 EIEARERFMKR
+158 EIKARDRFLKR
-169 DLNDLIKVI
+169 DLNDLINVI
-178 DQLDEEFSTLIDGV
+178 DQLDEEFSSLINRV
-192 GNIMKTGVFSAIW
+192 GNIMKTGAFSPIW

-229 TYNQAEKRM
+229 TYQQAEKRM
-238 MTLSVNFMRNPQ
+238 MTLSINFMRNPQ
-250 LNMPTSHRDTI
+250 LSMPVSHSDTL
-261 KIERDM
+261 KIEQNM
-267 QYEYRKD
+267 QYDYRKD
-274 NPANDIKESLFTQGY
+274 NPAHEITESLHGYDLFTQ
-289 VLNQKIRKATLMI
+289 QIRKATSMI
-302 GRLFSNW
+302 GKLFSNW
-309 SLHYGSKALS
+309 SLHHGSRALS
-319 DQYVNNL
+319 DEYVNNL
-326 VKVFKD
+326 IKVFKD
-332 RPIGSPKIEE
+332 KPMGSINNKE
-342 VQYASFV
+342 VFYASFV
-349 IPFIGDLSKLNFFN
+349 IPFIGDLSKLTFFN

-376 ASVSALFP
+376 AAVSALFP

-414 EYALLLAMNPKII
+414 EYALLLAMNPKIM

-449 HLLAYNFLEKDL
+449 HLLAYSFLEKDL
-461 EKYVRRRP
+461 EKYVRTRP

-478 YHHSSL
+478 YIYSSL

>member
-1 MDCER
+1 MDCKR
-6 ALEILTSIKKRDDIP
+6 ALEILTSIKKRIDIP
-21 CSSEE
+21 CSSDE

-32 SSFISEYGKEKTDL
+32 FSFISEYGKESTVL
-46 PMDSDINTL
+46 PMEGEINTL

-60 RLNNEIHGL
+60 RLNGEIHGL
-69 NKELLSIERDYEHV
+69 NKELLSIEREYEHA
-83 SLGSKLASYLQIG
+83 SLGSKLVSYLQIG

-101 KSQISRMKN
+101 KSQISKLKN
-110 EIKNMDIQV
+110 EIKKMDTQV

-135 INQAVRVN
+135 INQAVKVN
-143 GKNVILTPLG
+143 GKNVILTPIG

-158 EIEARERFMKR
+158 EIEARDRFLSR
-169 DLNDLIKVI
+169 NLNDLNNLIE
-178 DQLDEEFSTLIDGV
+178 QLDEEFSSLIDRV
-192 GNIMKTGVFSAIW
+192 GDIMKTGVFSPIW
-205 AVYMLNSNLG
+205 AVFLLNSNLNK
-215 GLEKAFNSISNREY
+215 LENAFNSISKREY
-229 TYNQAEKRM
+229 TYTQAEKRM
-238 MTLSVNFMRNPQ
+238 MTLSINFMRNPQ
-250 LNMPTSHRDTI
+250 LSKPDTNRDI
-261 KIERDM
+261 LKIERNM

-274 NPANDIKESLFTQGY
+274 NPANEIRESLYEYG
-289 VLNQKIRKATLMI
+289 LKQKIIKAISII

-309 SLHYGSKALS
+309 SLHNGSKALG
-319 DQYVNNL
+319 DDYIKNL
-326 VKVFKD
+326 IKIFKD
-332 RPIGSPKIEE
+332 QPIGSLSNEE
-342 VQYASFV
+342 VVYASFV
-349 IPFIGDLSKLNFFN
+349 IPFIGDLSKLNYFN

-408 FVPELI
+408 FIPELI
-414 EYALLLAMNPKII
+414 EYALILAMNPKII
-427 KVENSFSQSQYDE
+427 RIENSFSQSQYDE

-449 HLLAYNFLEKDL
+449 HLLAYTFLEKDL
-461 EKYVRRRP
+461 EKYVRKRP

-478 YHHSSL
+478 WHHSSL

>member
-21 CSSEE
+21 CSSDE

-32 SSFISEYGKEKTDL
+32 FSFISEYGKESADL
-46 PMDSDINTL
+46 PTESEINTL

-60 RLNNEIHGL
+60 RLNTEIHGL
-69 NKELLSIERDYEHV
+69 NKDLLSIEREYEHV
-83 SLGSKLASYLQIG
+83 SLGSKLVSYLKIG

-101 KSQISRMKN
+101 KSQISRLKN
-110 EIKNMDIQV
+110 DIKHMDIQV
-119 SIIKD
+119 SILKD

-143 GKNVILTPLG
+143 GKNVILTPIG

-158 EIEARERFMKR
+158 EIEARDRFLKR
-169 DLNDLIKVI
+169 DLTDLINVI
-178 DQLDEEFSTLIDGV
+178 DQLDEEFSSLINRV
-192 GNIMKTGVFSAIW
+192 GNIMKTGVFSPIW
-205 AVYMLNSNLG
+205 AVYMLNTNLG
-215 GLEKAFNSISNREY
+215 VLETAFNSVSNREY
-229 TYNQAEKRM
+229 TYIQAEKRM
-238 MTLSVNFMRNPQ
+238 MTLSINFMRNRRLSRPV
-250 LNMPTSHRDTI
+250 SYRDTL
-261 KIERDM
+261 KIEQNM

-274 NPANDIKESLFTQGY
+274 NPAHDIKESLHDY
-289 VLNQKIRKATLMI
+289 ALNQQIKKVTSMI
-302 GRLFSNW
+302 GKLFSNW
-309 SLHYGSKALS
+309 SLYHGSKALG
-319 DQYVNNL
+319 DEYVNNL
-326 VKVFKD
+326 IKVFKD
-332 RPIGSPKIEE
+332 QPIGSLSNDE
-342 VQYASFV
+342 VVYASFV
-349 IPFIGDLSKLNFFN
+349 IPFIGDLSKLSFFN
-363 DLLRDIPEGSKFF
+363 DLLRDVPEGSKFF

-414 EYALLLAMNPKII
+414 EYALLLAMNPEII
-427 KVENSFSQSQYDE
+427 KVENSFSESQYDE

-449 HLLAYNFLEKDL
+449 HLLAYTFLEKDL
-461 EKYVRRRP
+461 AKYVRRRP

-478 YHHSSL
+478 YIYSSL

>member
-1 MDCER
+1 MDCKR
-6 ALEILTSIKKRDDIP
+6 ALEILISIKNRNDIP
-21 CSSEE
+21 CSSDE
-26 ISDLLK
+26 ISNLLNL
-32 SSFISEYGKEKTDL
+32 SFISEYGKKSTVL
-46 PMDSDINTL
+46 PMVGEINSL

-60 RLNNEIHGL
+60 RLNSEIHVL
-69 NKELLSIERDYEHV
+69 NKELLSIEREYERA
-83 SLGSKLASYLQIG
+83 SLGSKLVSYLQIG

-101 KSQISRMKN
+101 KSQISKLNN
-110 EIKNMDIQV
+110 EIKKMDTQV
-119 SIIKD
+119 GIIKD

-143 GKNVILTPLG
+143 GKNVILTPIG

-158 EIEARERFMKR
+158 EIEARDRFLLR
-169 DLNDLIKVI
+169 DINDLNNLI
-178 DQLDEEFSTLIDGV
+178 DQLDEEFSSLIDKV
-192 GNIMKTGVFSAIW
+192 GDIMKTGVFSPIW
-205 AVYMLNSNLG
+205 AVYLLNTNLD
-215 GLEKAFNSISNREY
+215 GLEKAFNSISKREY
-229 TYNQAEKRM
+229 TYIQAEKRM
-238 MTLSVNFMRNPQ
+238 MTLSINFMRNPQ
-250 LNMPTSHRDTI
+250 LSISDTNRDI
-261 KIERDM
+261 LKIEGNM

-274 NPANDIKESLFTQGY
+274 NPAHDIKESLYAYALKT
-289 VLNQKIRKATLMI
+289 KIKKAISMI

-309 SLHYGSKALS
+309 SLHHGGKALG
-319 DQYVNNL
+319 DDYVKNIT
-326 VKVFKD
+326 KIFKD
-332 RPIGSPKIEE
+332 QPIGSLSNDE
-342 VQYASFV
+342 VVYASFV
-349 IPFIGDLSKLNFFN
+349 IPFIGDLSKLTFFT

-408 FVPELI
+408 FIPELI

-427 KVENSFSQSQYDE
+427 RVENSFSQSQYDE

-449 HLLAYNFLEKDL
+449 HLLAYTFLEKDL
-461 EKYVRRRP
+461 EKYVRKRP

-478 YHHSSL
+478 WHHSSL

>member
-21 CSSEE
+21 CSSDE

-32 SSFISEYGKEKTDL
+32 FSFISEHGKESSDL

-60 RLNNEIHGL
+60 QLNNEIHAL
-69 NKELLSIERDYEHV
+69 NKELLSIEREYEHV
-83 SLGSKLASYLQIG
+83 SLGSKLTSYLQIG

-101 KSQISRMKN
+101 KSQISRMEKK
-110 EIKNMDIQV
+110 IKNMDIQV

-124 QILKLNDQKQS
+124 QILKLNDLKQS
-135 INQAVRVN
+135 VNQTVRVN
-143 GKNVILTPLG
+143 GKSVILTPIG

-158 EIEARERFMKR
+158 EIEARDRFLKR
-169 DLNDLIKVI
+169 DLNDLVNVI
-178 DQLDEEFSTLIDGV
+178 DQLDMEFSSLINRV
-192 GNIMKTGVFSAIW
+192 GQVMNTGAFSAIW
-205 AVYMLNSNLG
+205 ALYLLNSNLV
-215 GLEKAFNSISNREY
+215 GLEKAFNSISKREY
-229 TYNQAEKRM
+229 TYQQAEKRM
-238 MTLSVNFMRNPQ
+238 MTLSINFMRNPQ
-250 LNMPTSHRDTI
+250 LSVPTSYRDTI
-261 KIERDM
+261 NIERDM
-267 QYEYRKD
+267 QYDYRKD
-274 NPANDIKESLFTQGY
+274 NPATEIKETIYLYGY
-289 VLNQKIRKATLMI
+289 NINQNIKKATTMI
-302 GRLFSNW
+302 GKLLSNW
-309 SLHYGSKALS
+309 SFHHGSNTLS
-319 DQYVNNL
+319 EEYVNNL
-326 VKVFKD
+326 VKIFKD
-332 RPIGSPKIEE
+332 KPIGSLSIKE
-342 VQYASFV
+342 VVYASFV
-349 IPFIGDLSKLNFFN
+349 IPFIGDLSKLTYFN

-408 FVPELI
+408 FIPELI

-427 KVENSFSQSQYDE
+427 KVENSFSQNQYDE

-449 HLLAYNFLEKDL
+449 HLLAYSFLEKDL
-461 EKYVRRRP
+461 EKYVRGRP

-478 YHHSSL
+478 YHRSSL

>member
-6 ALEILTSIKKRDDIP
+6 ALEILTSIKNRNDIP
-21 CSSEE
+21 CSSDE

-32 SSFISEYGKEKTDL
+32 FSFISEYRKESADL
-46 PMDSDINTL
+46 PTESEIKTL

-60 RLNNEIHGL
+60 RLNSEIHGL
-69 NKELLSIERDYEHV
+69 NKELLSIERDYEHA

-101 KSQISRMKN
+101 KSQISKLKN
-110 EIKNMDIQV
+110 EIEKMDTQV

-143 GKNVILTPLG
+143 GKNVVLTPIG

-158 EIEARERFMKR
+158 EIEARERFLSR
-169 DLNDLIKVI
+169 DLNVLINLI
-178 DQLDEEFSTLIDGV
+178 DQLDEEFSSLIDKV
-192 GNIMKTGVFSAIW
+192 GDIMKTGAFSPIW
-205 AVYMLNSNLG
+205 AVYLLNTNLG
-215 GLEKAFNSISNREY
+215 GLEKAFNSISKREY
-229 TYNQAEKRM
+229 TYQQAEKRM
-238 MTLSVNFMRNPQ
+238 MTLSINFMRNPQ
-250 LNMPTSHRDTI
+250 LSTPDSNRDI
-261 KIERDM
+261 LKIEKNM
-267 QYEYRKD
+267 QYKYRKD
-274 NPANDIKESLFTQGY
+274 NPAHDIKEFLHAYPHYQRI
-289 VLNQKIRKATLMI
+289 KKATSMI

-309 SLHYGSKALS
+309 SLHHGSEALG
-319 DQYVNNL
+319 DEYVKNL
-326 VKVFKD
+326 KKIFKD
-332 RPIGSPKIEE
+332 KPIGSLSNKE
-342 VQYASFV
+342 VVYASFV
-349 IPFIGDLSKLNFFN
+349 IPFIGDLSKLTFFK

-389 TWMIL
+389 IWMIL

-414 EYALLLAMNPKII
+414 EYALLLAMNPEII

-449 HLLAYNFLEKDL
+449 HLLAYTFLEKDL
-461 EKYVRRRP
+461 EKYVRKRP
-469 LAYIISPRY
+469 LSYIISPRY

>member
-1 MDCER
+1 MDCKR
-6 ALEILTSIKKRDDIP
+6 ALEILTSIKKRIDIP
-21 CSSEE
+21 CSSDE

-32 SSFISEYGKEKTDL
+32 FSFISEYGKESTVL
-46 PMDSDINTL
+46 PMEGEINTL

-60 RLNNEIHGL
+60 RLNGEIHGL
-69 NKELLSIERDYEHV
+69 NKELLSIEREYEHA
-83 SLGSKLASYLQIG
+83 SLGSKLVSYLQIG

-101 KSQISRMKN
+101 KSQISKLKN
-110 EIKNMDIQV
+110 EIKKMDTQV

-135 INQAVRVN
+135 INQAVKVN
-143 GKNVILTPLG
+143 GKNVILTPIG

-158 EIEARERFMKR
+158 EIEARNRFLLR
-169 DLNDLIKVI
+169 DLNDLNNLIE
-178 DQLDEEFSTLIDGV
+178 QLDEEFSSLIDRV
-192 GNIMKTGVFSAIW
+192 GDIMKTGVFSPIW
-205 AVYMLNSNLG
+205 AVFLLNSNLNK
-215 GLEKAFNSISNREY
+215 LENAFNSISKREY
-229 TYNQAEKRM
+229 TYTQAEKRM
-238 MTLSVNFMRNPQ
+238 MTLSINFMRNPQ
-250 LNMPTSHRDTI
+250 LSKPDTNRDI
-261 KIERDM
+261 LKIERNM

-274 NPANDIKESLFTQGY
+274 NPAHEIRESLYEYG
-289 VLNQKIRKATLMI
+289 LKQKIIKAISII

-309 SLHYGSKALS
+309 SLHNGSKALG
-319 DQYVNNL
+319 DDYIKNL
-326 VKVFKD
+326 IKIFKD
-332 RPIGSPKIEE
+332 QPIGSLSNEE
-342 VQYASFV
+342 VVYASFV
-349 IPFIGDLSKLNFFN
+349 IPFIGDLSKLNYFN

-408 FVPELI
+408 FIPELI
-414 EYALLLAMNPKII
+414 EYALILAMNPKII
-427 KVENSFSQSQYDE
+427 RIENSFSQSQYDE

-449 HLLAYNFLEKDL
+449 HLLAYTFLEKDL
-461 EKYVRRRP
+461 EKYVRKRP

-478 YHHSSL
+478 WHHSSL